1 MLCKDVFKKWAIHG
15 PLVGEASLE
24 CCCFSLLMALK
35 LPSLRTWLKTGE
47 SPFRLASVVLL
58 FDLFVYIW
66 FKHCLFELP
75 VTLWASVN
83 CLSSSRIGFLS
94 AALQTCLPVCP
105 VCIVQ
110 AMLRLPALCS
120 HSAGSCRVSALGNA
134 SQVPATNPT
143 SREGFSCSLS
153 SENVLWCQSS
163 KEASAASWDIRVA
176 SPVITLAAV

>member
-1 MLCKDVFKKWAIHG
+1 MV
-15 PLVGEASLE
+15 
-24 CCCFSLLMALK
+24 LK
-35 LPSLRTWLKTGE
+35 LLSLRMWLKTVE

-75 VTLWASVN
+75 VTLWTSVN
-83 CLSSSRIGFLS
+83 CLSSSWIGFCLQLYKLAFQS
-94 AALQTCLPVCP
+94 AQFALFTPCFSSQCYAVT
-105 VCIVQ
+105 
-110 AMLRLPALCS
+110 
-120 HSAGSCRVSALGNA
+120 SAGSCGVSGLGNA